1 LAKARLAQPDYTFI
15 KKRCAMS
22 SIVSQ
27 KRTLSVHQEHEL
39 LVRLEAAGLTKKD
52 AQRVIGS
59 RGNQAAMRVL
69 DAIRSDGRNSA
80 NKESRRSTIHGSF
93 IDCDKKP
100 DVQYGDTI
108 LRIKEHRKMG
118 DIEWNSVNV
127 RLFQLQTQRHGFVK
141 AAKLYDMLED
151 APVLNAGVLD
161 FLKYNTEYI
170 PASWDEKVL
179 YFFGTLF
186 SGPDDEPC
194 VGRLYYQWEG
204 PIWQWG
210 YASLA
215 HTELSFRDA
224 VPLYLPE

>member
-1 LAKARLAQPDYTFI
+1 MKN
-15 KKRCAMS
+15 
-22 SIVSQ
+22 IVSP

-39 LVRLEAAGLTKKD
+39 LARLEAAGLTKKD

-69 DAIRSDGRNSA
+69 EAIRSDDQPPKTKTSGLRIT
-80 NKESRRSTIHGSF
+80 RGSF
-93 IDCDKKP
+93 IDCDTKP
-100 DVQYGDTI
+100 AVPDGFKI
-108 LRIKEHRKMG
+108 EKHRKMG
-118 DIEWNSVNV
+118 DDIEWVSENV
-127 RLFQLQTQRHGFVK
+127 RLFQLRTQRHGFVK
-141 AAKLYDMLED
+141 AAKLYDMLDD
-151 APVLNAGVLD
+151 APVLNASVLD

-179 YFFGTLF
+179 YFFGTLY
-186 SGPDDEPC
+186 SDPDGEPC

-210 YASLA
+210 YVSLA